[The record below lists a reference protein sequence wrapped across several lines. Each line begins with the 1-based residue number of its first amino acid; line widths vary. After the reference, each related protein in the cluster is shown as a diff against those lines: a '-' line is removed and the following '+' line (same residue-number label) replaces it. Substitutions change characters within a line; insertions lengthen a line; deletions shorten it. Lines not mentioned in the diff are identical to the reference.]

1 MTLTVKRGSSDIPTL
16 YERCLMRSSIYNLVE
31 YTVYMLFLLLVLF
44 LDYLKQKIKGVIQQT
59 PEMKK

>member
-1 MTLTVKRGSSDIPTL
+1 MKNDQ
-16 YERCLMRSSIYNLVE
+16 CAASIYNLVE

-44 LDYLKQKIKGVIQQT
+44 LDYLKQKIKGVNQQT